1 MKTSYLKIILFT
13 FAIVIFIFIPLAAS
27 AHQPRLAT
35 DNPIII
41 SDPEISKAFYGTVV
55 GDPIVYK
62 ISSDKPFHLYVNIL
76 VPDIAG
82 QKKDVSAVIIKK
94 GTPDETLATLDG
106 TTFQWKKMF
115 EEFGHDN
122 YWQGPEYKNDV
133 EAGNYEIRVFGPAN
147 TSLNSAPD
155 NIRKYSLATG
165 EIEKFDFKESVNAL
179 RLIPQI
185 KRDFFEESP
194 ISFILS
200 PFGIGYILIMFVL
213 AFIVGFIYRA
223 LLFKFTKVKTLRPK
237 KNINS
242 NGRLLRAAIGV
253 ILLLFAIMTSWNP
266 IVLFFAG
273 FCFFEAIFSWCGV
286 FAALGKNTCPM
297 N

>member
-1 MKTSYLKIILFT
+1 MKKSYLKIILLA
-13 FAIVIFIFIPLAAS
+13 FAIAVFIPLAVS
-27 AHQPRLAT
+27 AHQPRLVT
-35 DNPIII
+35 QNPTVIT
-41 SDPEISKAFYGTVV
+41 DPEISKAYYGQLPGGPAIYT
-55 GDPIVYK
+55 
-62 ISSDKPFHLYVNIL
+62 ISSDKPFHLYVNVL

-82 QKKDVSAVIIKK
+82 QKKDVSAVIVKK

-106 TTFQWKKMF
+106 TTFEWKKMF

-122 YWQGPEYKNDV
+122 YWQGPEYKNEV
-133 EAGNYEIRVFGPAN
+133 SAGNYEIRVFGPAN
-147 TSLNSAPD
+147 TSLNSAPN

-179 RLIPQI
+179 KLIPQI

-200 PFGIGYILIMFVL
+200 PFGIGYIVIMFVL
-213 AFIVGFIYRA
+213 AFIIGFIYRA
-223 LLFKFTKVKTLRPK
+223 LLLKFTKVKTLRPK
-237 KNINS
+237 KNINRS
-242 NGRLLRAAIGV
+242 GRLLRAAIGV
-253 ILLLFAIMTSWNP
+253 ILLLIAITTSWNP

-286 FAALGKNTCPM
+286 FAAIGKNTCPTK
-297 N
+297 